1 MVDQKTSATILAL
14 ADLAELMAN
23 QLEDGT
29 PIEEV
34 VQTLRSASTSV
45 RAAMIPT
52 VPNAPHDEIQVS
64 A

>member
-29 PIEEV
+29 PVEEV

-45 RAAMIPT
+45 RSAMIPT
-52 VPNAPHDEIQVS
+52 VPTAPCEEVQVS